1 MLFLCVFLE
10 YGSEGIVSTSGDVYS
25 YGIMLIEILT
35 RRRPTNDFFNENM
48 NLRQWV
54 SESFPSSLKTIV
66 DENIFFGENEIC
78 IFSMVELALECTK
91 ERQEERINMKDV
103 VNRLDKIKEGLF
115 LETKKKK
122 P

>member
-1 MLFLCVFLE
+1 MFLE

-35 RRRPTNDFFNENM
+35 RRRPTNEFFNENM

-54 SESFPSSLKTIV
+54 SESFPSSLKTVV
-66 DENIFFGENEIC
+66 DENILFGENEIF
-78 IFSMVELALECTK
+78 IFSMMELALECTK
-91 ERQEERINMKDV
+91 ERQEERVNMKDV
-103 VNRLDKIKEGLF
+103 VNRLGKIKEDLF

-122 P
+122 S